1 MRVRLIRSD
10 RGTLHT
16 ISFVA
21 LIGGATCIAF
31 APIFVRLSELYP
43 IATAFWRLAFA
54 MPFFWLGF
62 FAQEHRIPSTR
73 TPQTLSDI
81 LALLL
86 PGLFFAGD
94 LAVWHW
100 SIRYTSVANATLL
113 ANFAPIFV
121 TVGAWL
127 IFKQRITTT
136 FLLGLVMAIVG
147 ICILMGTS
155 FRIDSLHVYGDILG
169 IITAVFYGSYILS
182 IKRLREKYSTLTIM
196 AWGGTACCVLL
207 FIFAV
212 VSGDRLIA
220 ATLSGWII
228 LLALALVSQVTG
240 QGLIAFALARL
251 PAPFSSVTLLLQP
264 VIAGILAWILLHEG
278 IIPLQGIGALVV
290 LFGIVVARRG
300 SIYI

>member
-1 MRVRLIRSD
+1 MKD
-10 RGTLHT
+10 RIQQSSPGGLHT
-16 ISFVA
+16 LSFSA
-21 LIGGATCIAF
+21 LVGGATCIAF

-43 IATAFWRLAFA
+43 VATAFWRLAFA
-54 MPFFWLGF
+54 VPFFWLGF
-62 FAQEHRIPSTR
+62 SIQKSHIPATR
-73 TPQTLSDI
+73 TPKRLSEI
-81 LALLL
+81 LSLLV
-86 PGLFFAGD
+86 PGFFFAGD

-121 TVGAWL
+121 TFGAWL
-127 IFKQRITTT
+127 IFKQRITMT
-136 FLLGLVMAIVG
+136 FLLGLVLAIVG

-182 IKRLREKYSTLTIM
+182 IKHLRERYSTLTIM
-196 AWGGTACCVLL
+196 AWAGTACCFLL
-207 FIFAV
+207 LVFAALT
-212 VSGDRLIA
+212 GEGLIA
-220 ATLSGWII
+220 ATLTGWIV
-228 LLALALVSQVTG
+228 LLALALISQVSG

-264 VIAGILAWILLHEG
+264 VIAGALAWILLHEA
-278 IIPLQGIGALVV
+278 IFPLQGLGAMIV

-300 SIYI
+300 NTYI